1 MFTFSYVVLPWS
13 NLDKNKERNHLF
25 VLHPFWSF
33 TMDQPSCACKC
44 KVQLWPTPPGQL
56 RKALLAWSWG
66 DATRIHRL
74 FRCVSMPSLL
84 QRVPALI
91 RMRGMC
97 VPLVYSFH
105 SWANISL
112 IKRQTS
118 VSRSEV
124 HSGRWVFW
132 GGQADASR
140 WPLHCER
147 WMPVSSVRLQGNI
160 ACSGNYCSP
169 LPEGGWASLN
179 VRIGSHL
186 SWIFRVLSVWKM
198 QLV

>member
-25 VLHPFWSF
+25 VLYPFWSF

-44 KVQLWPTPPGQL
+44 KVQLWPAPPGPL

-97 VPLVYSFH
+97 VPCLFLLFLGKHKSNKE
-105 SWANISL
+105 AN
-112 IKRQTS
+112 KCVQ
-118 VSRSEV
+118 
-124 HSGRWVFW
+124 
-132 GGQADASR
+132 
-140 WPLHCER
+140 
-147 WMPVSSVRLQGNI
+147 VR
-160 ACSGNYCSP
+160 SP
-169 LPEGGWASLN
+169 LGKVGILGRSGWCQQVAIALWTLNAS
-179 VRIGSHL
+179 
-186 SWIFRVLSVWKM
+186 
-198 QLV
+198 QLREAPG